1 MIYFYF
7 TMETKSTKN
16 GHQQEGVHRP
26 VHQQEGGHEQG
37 GGWKKMISKGKI
49 VIRGHFALRSREKC
63 TFTEITM
70 FLPSDSEPKYLLNK
84 MHLPSESECTDA
96 I

>member
-1 MIYFYF
+1 MVFKENSENDIY
-7 TMETKSTKN
+7 S
-16 GHQQEGVHRP
+16 
-26 VHQQEGGHEQG
+26 
-37 GGWKKMISKGKI
+37 
-49 VIRGHFALRSREKC
+49 VICLDLNLMFDLRGHFALSSRGKC

-70 FLPSDSEPKYLLNK
+70 FLPSESEPKYLLNK

>member
-1 MIYFYF
+1 
-7 TMETKSTKN
+7 
-16 GHQQEGVHRP
+16 
-26 VHQQEGGHEQG
+26 
-37 GGWKKMISKGKI
+37 MISKGKI

>member
-1 MIYFYF
+1 MVTNKKEFIGQFINKKED
-7 TMETKSTKN
+7 MSKEA
-16 GHQQEGVHRP
+16 GE
-26 VHQQEGGHEQG
+26 
-37 GGWKKMISKGKI
+37 KKMISNGKI

-84 MHLPSESECTDA
+84 MHLPFESECTDA